1 MGLHYEIEGSNSP
14 RFKDYLGGLLQDKSL
29 KQLQLASQ
37 YSKWACTVFHLL
49 VMRAVHRVCQ
59 GCQGK
64 QLYGLS
70 IWTVR
75 V

>member
-37 YSKWACTVFHLL
+37 YSK
-49 VMRAVHRVCQ
+49 
-59 GCQGK
+59 
-64 QLYGLS
+64 
-70 IWTVR
+70 
-75 V
+75 